1 MTTGSASKVNT
12 SLLFMVSAFLLAG
25 FFAVRN
31 VSSWPARISYPGDES
46 YEGVA
51 LAEMIHLRQGIP
63 IYAAG
68 AKDGFD
74 AATYG
79 PLYYLTGEILVDPA
93 NPSYVPLRI
102 VSALAIL
109 GCAACC
115 GLLAFRFTG
124 SLFAAWLSPL
134 LFLSYG
140 MATAHGIQGLS
151 DGMSLFLYFW
161 GFLVAY
167 RFRNS
172 RGILLAVPIMI
183 LGFYYKP
190 QYVAGL
196 LAVPTFLFLDKR
208 RRLALEFISL
218 LGVGGLGTFALFQ
231 WVIFR
236 GQAFWQH
243 FLFYQT
249 ALLSWHLLGRA
260 LFVFAILLFL
270 MVVLS
275 VEYLREAPNKL
286 VSCYLFFAVLLGVLT
301 FCKEAGGVHYFFET
315 VFLVCALVPALLASR
330 VAARIYPLDL
340 ILLLSIALL
349 AAQWLTKL
357 PPQRS
362 DVEKYDTMQSFLR
375 GHFAPHAAS
384 LSLAPGDLLQ
394 AALETPY
401 SGLFQ
406 LAQLDHGGLVH
417 DRELVSKIR
426 EKRFAV
432 IVLNFDAARERD
444 PYWLRFYTPAIL
456 EAVGDRYKLEATL
469 EMPSPTKDRSQDSFY
484 IYVPREPVTA
494 AQKPAGQLKNPQPVP
509 ANSAHART
517 RPSTKRM

>member
-1 MTTGSASKVNT
+1 MATGLSGKVNAA
-12 SLLFMVSAFLLAG
+12 LLFTVSAFLLAG

-31 VSSWPARISYPGDES
+31 VSSWPARITYPGDEG

-51 LAEMIHLRQGIP
+51 LAEIIHLRQGVP

-79 PLYYLTGEILVDPA
+79 PLYYLTGEILVNPA
-93 NPSYVPLRI
+93 NPSYVPLR
-102 VSALAIL
+102 VLSALAIL
-109 GCAACC
+109 GCAASC
-115 GLLAFRFTG
+115 GLLAFWLTG
-124 SLFAAWLSPL
+124 SLFAALLSPL
-134 LFLSYG
+134 LFFAYG

-151 DGMSLFLYFW
+151 DGVSLFLYFS

-172 RGILLAVPIMI
+172 RGILLSVPIII

-190 QYVAGL
+190 QYIAGL
-196 LAVPTFLFLDKR
+196 LAVPVFLFLDKR
-208 RRLALEFISL
+208 HRLAFEFATL
-218 LGVGGLGTFALFQ
+218 LGIGGLGAFALFQ

-243 FLFYQT
+243 FLLYQT

-270 MVVLS
+270 PVVLA

-286 VSCYLFFAVLLGVLT
+286 VSCYLFFAVLLGLLT
-301 FCKEAGGVHYFFET
+301 FCKEGGDVHYFFET
-315 VFLVCALVPALLASR
+315 VFLVCALIPALLASR
-330 VAARIYPLDL
+330 VGSRAYPLDL
-340 ILLLSIALL
+340 ILLLGIMLFAG
-349 AAQWLTKL
+349 QWSTKL

-362 DVEKYDTMQSFLR
+362 DVAKYDTLQSFLR
-375 GHFAPHAAS
+375 SHFTPHTES

-394 AALETPY
+394 ADLETPF

-406 LAQLDHGGLVH
+406 LAQLDHGGIVH
-417 DRELVSKIR
+417 DRELVTKIR
-426 EKRFAV
+426 EHCFAA
-432 IVLNFDAARERD
+432 IVLNFDIARERD
-444 PYWLRFYTPAIL
+444 GYWQRFYTPAIL
-456 EAVGDRYKLEATL
+456 KAVGDDYKLAATL
-469 EMPSPTKDRSQDSFY
+469 EMPAPAKDRIQDGFY
-484 IYVPREPVTA
+484 IYVPREPVTVA
-494 AQKPAGQLKNPQPVP
+494 EKP
-509 ANSAHART
+509 SAHLENPR
-517 RPSTKRM
+517 

>member
-1 MTTGSASKVNT
+1 LYV
-12 SLLFMVSAFLLAG
+12 VSAFLLAG

-31 VSSWPARISYPGDES
+31 VSSWRARISYPGDES

-51 LAEMIHLRQGIP
+51 LAEIIHLRQGVP

-79 PLYYLTGEILVDPA
+79 PLYYLTGEILVNPV
-93 NPSYVPLRI
+93 NPSYVPLR
-102 VSALAIL
+102 VLSALAIL

-115 GLLAFRFTG
+115 GVLAFWLTG
-124 SLFAAWLSPL
+124 SLFAAGLSPL
-134 LFLSYG
+134 LFFSYG

-151 DGMSLFLYFW
+151 DGVSLFLYFS
-161 GFLVAY
+161 GFLVAH

-172 RGILLAVPIMI
+172 RAILLAVPMMI

-196 LAVPTFLFLDKR
+196 LAVPMFLFLDKR
-208 RRLALEFISL
+208 YRLASEFGAL
-218 LGVGGLGTFALFQ
+218 LGIGGLGTFALFQ

-270 MVVLS
+270 PVVLS

-286 VSCYLFFAVLLGVLT
+286 VGCYLFFAVLLGLVT

-330 VAARIYPLDL
+330 VRARLYPVDL
-340 ILLLSIALL
+340 ILLLGIMLL
-349 AAQWLTKL
+349 GGQWSTKL

-362 DVEKYDTMQSFLR
+362 DVAKYETMQSFLR
-375 GHFAPHAAS
+375 SHFAPGAES

-394 AALETPY
+394 ASLETPF

-406 LAQLDHGGLVH
+406 LAQLDHGGVVQ
-417 DRELVSKIR
+417 DRELVSKIH
-426 EKRFAV
+426 EERFAV
-432 IVLNFDAARERD
+432 IVLNFDVVRERD

-456 EAVGDRYKLEATL
+456 EAIGDDYQLEATL
-469 EMPSPTKDRSQDSFY
+469 EMPSPTKDRSQDSFC
-484 IYVPREPVTA
+484 IYVPRKPVALAEPT
-494 AQKPAGQLKNPQPVP
+494 P
-509 ANSAHART
+509 SAHAMVL
-517 RPSTKRM
+517 STKRM